1 MIRSTRSTYPIY
13 AGDYIGGG
21 AFARPRRHA
30 GGMGSFATKWQEEW
44 TPFKLTP
51 PDQPRYLA
59 QEVYKGLLIT
69 TWASGSRKAGDV
81 RVEVGEI
88 GKGSGMGTFASVSE
102 AKRAIDN
109 GYVGGGVSATVGTP
123 TIKLSPPDQP
133 IPTAETTL
141 PVNGG
146 AGPEP
151 LSTPQPGELGPQVTT
166 QAMKAPQDQP
176 VPTTNPNEVEPLRIA
191 IAAQEAVAEEQD
203 HTANLIKLGLLG
215 IGGAMAIYG
224 LGRVLEKHRARRRR

>member
-21 AFARPRRHA
+21 RFA
-30 GGMGSFATKWQEEW
+30 GGMGELKIPSADEALKSLKSLL
-44 TPFKLTP
+44 PLT
-51 PDQPRYLA
+51 
-59 QEVYKGLLIT
+59 
-69 TWASGSRKAGDV
+69 
-81 RVEVGEI
+81 
-88 GKGSGMGTFASVSE
+88 
-102 AKRAIDN
+102 
-109 GYVGGGVSATVGTP
+109 
-123 TIKLSPPDQP
+123 
-133 IPTAETTL
+133 
-141 PVNGG
+141 GG

-151 LSTPQPGELGPQVTT
+151 LSAPQPGELGPQVTT

-215 IGGAMAIYG
+215 IGGAMVIYG